1 MSKYNKR
8 INQLL
13 TEAGYGKAALKAA
26 AKKTLNVPD
35 NIAALGKLPFSLA
48 SKGIGALGSAVKGA
62 QAVATAPQ
70 KFGQALKGAVVDN
83 DYSPLSNALGSMSQK
98 LGSAGERVSQGIK
111 SGIDAVKTQ
120 RDQDLQQRDSRI
132 YQGLVGTNNP
142 PRPGNKISF
151 YNVPGVIDS
160 GASIGTVK
168 DVRPYKNGYV
178 YTVGVNSNIPN
189 GPDTAN
195 IVYSKDS
202 PSVEV
207 FYSKKN
213 VPLPNLTMNTYL
225 TPSGKGSWSISQ
237 SDYYRP
243 DRSATVNAADVTG
256 GDLEVGKDITYRTPD
271 GSIAK
276 GVYLGYS
283 DMTGK
288 KLRVIRK

>member
-8 INQLL
+8 VNELL
-13 TEAGYGKAALKAA
+13 NEAGYGKAALKNA
-26 AKKTLNVPD
+26 AKKTLNVRD
-35 NIAALGKLPFSLA
+35 NLAALGKLPFSLA
-48 SKGIGALGSAVKGA
+48 SKGLGALGTAVKGA

-83 DYSPLSNALGSMSQK
+83 DYSPLSNALGNMSQK

-111 SGIDAVKTQ
+111 SGVEDIKAQ
-120 RDQDLQQRDSRI
+120 RDQDLQQRDTRI
-132 YQGLVGTNNP
+132 YQGLIGTNNP

-151 YNVPGVIDS
+151 YNVPGVVEN
-160 GASIGTVK
+160 GASVGSIK
-168 DVRPYKNGYV
+168 DVRPYKGGYV
-178 YTVGVNSNIPN
+178 YTVGVNSGKPD

-207 FYSKKN
+207 FFSKKN
-213 VPLPNLTMNTYL
+213 VPMPNLTMNTNL
-225 TPSGKGSWSISQ
+225 APSGKGSWSISQ
-237 SDYYRP
+237 PEYLRP
-243 DRSATVNAADVTG
+243 DKSATVNAADVTG
-256 GDLEVGKDITYRTPD
+256 GTLEVGKDIVYRAPD
-271 GSIAK
+271 GGLAK